1 MFQMWKMKIPEK
13 KWLIFFQKNAEV
25 TEKKLD
31 QLWIS
36 GSKTIASFLDTMCR
50 GTHSL
55 LTEEIEEYS
64 VSSGLVILAAV
75 YHYAMPQSVI
85 PLKHCQWQS
94 LKTVTYYSLLSP
106 IILVSQDVSF
116 SNSTYFSQKTAETLV
131 YFPFCFAFV
140 KFSWPLYLRVLFQ
153 MIIAKLLVHLTD
165 YYVFTHLMSFILVR
179 KVSGFK
185 IRNSVLWLRYLLEM
199 KLDESQYVQIIIYF

>member
-36 GSKTIASFLDTMCR
+36 GSKTIASFHDTMCR

-131 YFPFCFAFV
+131 YFPFCEVFLTVISQSALSDDHS
-140 KFSWPLYLRVLFQ
+140 K
-153 MIIAKLLVHLTD
+153 IACSSNRLVCIYSPD
-165 YYVFTHLMSFILVR
+165 VFHFGKKS
-179 KVSGFK
+179 
-185 IRNSVLWLRYLLEM
+185 LW
-199 KLDESQYVQIIIYF
+199 I